1 MGTNKNAIPSI
12 SRHAFNVISWW
23 KLNRY
28 FLWKGS
34 RKIYNSQDRLIKER
48 ASMIHIHSRSILICQ
63 NLYYYIIPTHSFGNL
78 SNVNINYH
86 PLLIQIIVGQKAY
99 ILTIIQLLG
108 KKNWNKRKNN
118 AVPVSCP
125 IKTRWSKRETNII
138 YYLDQFIS
146 VRSTARTRMFAPVSL
161 LNLWVTSPRFPKTQP
176 TILFWTRSLAVT
188 KLFSLSS

>member
-1 MGTNKNAIPSI
+1 
-12 SRHAFNVISWW
+12 
-23 KLNRY
+23 
-28 FLWKGS
+28 
-34 RKIYNSQDRLIKER
+34 
-48 ASMIHIHSRSILICQ
+48 MIHIHSRSILICQ

-125 IKTRWSKRETNII
+125 IKTR
-138 YYLDQFIS
+138 
-146 VRSTARTRMFAPVSL
+146 
-161 LNLWVTSPRFPKTQP
+161 
-176 TILFWTRSLAVT
+176 
-188 KLFSLSS
+188 